1 MTNTDNI
8 LDWFF
13 NTFDELCLSSKFKTI
28 DNILKFTD
36 TNSTDTDILICLL
49 TISNWAK
56 TNLIFRT
63 DFYNRVEETLKNRYP
78 DNFQSLIVG
87 LK

>member
-1 MTNTDNI
+1 MKTDNI

-13 NTFDELCLSSKFKTI
+13 DTFDELCLNGEFQTI
-28 DNILKFTD
+28 DKILKFTD

-56 TNLIFRT
+56 TSLIFRS
-63 DFYNRVEETLKNRYP
+63 DFYNRVEETLKIRHP
-78 DNFQSLIVG
+78 DEFSSLLVG